1 MPEKPKSPRY
11 RVVDRGSVP
20 RAPELIVATDLQ
32 SQHFNVPPNTRV
44 VFRGIQATDVS
55 FKGARFWWYL
65 AGSSTFTSCDFSHV
79 RIAAGN
85 LGMDPATIYRRCRF
99 DRADLRNAN
108 PLFAR
113 FEECSFD
120 GADFRGF
127 RSFYAEFLA
136 CHFAG
141 KVVSAKFFG
150 LPEGLTEPPRD
161 LKRQTNEFRGN
172 DFREAELIDTSF
184 VHGID
189 IEAQQWPQVDA
200 YVKLDRIHKRI
211 EKARAAIGS
220 WQDDKARKEASV
232 MLQIYSQDA
241 EHQDGLF
248 ARRDDVTITPATRD
262 NVWDLLER
270 A

>member
-1 MPEKPKSPRY
+1 MTRAPRY
-11 RVVDRGSVP
+11 RVVDKGRVP
-20 RAPELIVATDLQ
+20 RAPELVVTTDLQ
-32 SQHFNVPPNTRV
+32 SQHFDVPPNTRV
-44 VFRGIQATDVS
+44 EFRGIQATDVG

-79 RIAAGN
+79 RIEAGN

-99 DRADLRNAN
+99 DGADLRNAN

-113 FEECSFD
+113 FEQCSFD

-127 RSFYAEFLA
+127 RSFYAEFVE

-141 KVVSAKFFG
+141 RIVSAKFFG
-150 LPEGLTEPPRD
+150 RPEGLTEPPPL

-172 DFREAELIDTSF
+172 DFREAELIDTGF
-184 VHGID
+184 VHGIE
-189 IEAQQWPQVDA
+189 IKAQQWPQSDA
-200 YVKLDRIHKRI
+200 YVMLDRIHERI
-211 EKARAAIGS
+211 QKARATVLS
-220 WQDDKARKEASV
+220 WQDDNARKEALL
-232 MLQIYSQDA
+232 MFQIYGDDT

-248 ARRDDVTITPATRD
+248 ARRDDVPITPAVRD
-262 NVWDLLER
+262 QAWDLLER